1 MNQYKKFPQAYALII
16 AIAEYEGV
24 NALPSI
30 VTKDACDVASL
41 LTAENYCGYE
51 ESKVKILLNS
61 EATLSNIRNE
71 IIKIAQK
78 ATFDDSVFIYFSG
91 HGYNKSDATNPDCSL
106 VPVDF
111 DKPDGGMLSA
121 TELSDLLSN
130 INSERLLFIIDAC
143 HSAGVATI
151 KNFTANG
158 TLGFSDKSL
167 EKLSQG
173 RGKVLIAS
181 SRDSETSIIL
191 PGDKNSLFTKHFL
204 SALKGEAGS
213 SDEDVVRVFDIFSYL
228 EKTVSVEAAIINH
241 PQHPVF
247 KSNLE
252 NNFPVALRCG
262 GVEKQITSVEMAVNT
277 NRDLKLEEIL
287 AELYPMGPTDQDIW
301 QRAGGD
307 ISRLKLIG
315 TGRSQWFSAIK
326 ILQQGGG
333 GVNIDRNS
341 LCNEVKLDFPNH
353 SKLQNLN

>member
-1 MNQYKKFPQAYALII
+1 MNQYKTFPQAYALII

-30 VTKDACDVASL
+30 VTKDACDVASI

-51 ESKVKILLNS
+51 TSKVKILLNS
-61 EATLSNIRNE
+61 EATLENIKNE
-71 IIKIAQK
+71 IIKIANQ
-78 ATFDDSVFIYFSG
+78 ATSDDSVFIYFSG
-91 HGYNKSDATNPDCSL
+91 HGYKNSDANDPDCSL

-111 DKPDGGMLSA
+111 DKTNGGMLSA
-121 TELSDLLSN
+121 TELSNLLSN

-213 SDEDVVRVFDIFSYL
+213 SNEDVVRVFDIFSYL
-228 EKTVSVEAAIINH
+228 EKTVSLEAATRNH

-262 GVEKQITSVEMAVNT
+262 GNIKQVSIGETTISLI
-277 NRDLKLEEIL
+277 RDTKLEDII
-287 AELYPMGPTDQDIW
+287 AELYPSGPIDQDIW

-307 ISRLKLIG
+307 ISRLRLNG
-315 TGRSQWFSAIK
+315 TGRAQWFSALRTLK
-326 ILQQGGG
+326 QGGG
-333 GVNIDRNS
+333 GENISIDS
-341 LCNEVKLDFPNH
+341 LIFEVKGDFPNH
-353 SKLQNLN
+353 PYFLK

>member
-1 MNQYKKFPQAYALII
+1 MNQYKTFPQAYALII

-24 NALPSI
+24 NALPAI
-30 VTKDACDVASL
+30 VTKDACDVANIL
-41 LTAENYCGYE
+41 IAENYCGYE

-61 EATLSNIRNE
+61 EATLSNIKNE

-78 ATFDDSVFIYFSG
+78 ATLDDSVFIYFSG

-111 DKPDGGMLSA
+111 DKPDEGMLSA

-181 SRDSETSIIL
+181 SRDSETSIIM
-191 PGDKNSLFTKHFL
+191 PGDQNSLFTKHFL
-204 SALKGEAGS
+204 SALKGDAGS
-213 SDEDVVRVFDIFSYL
+213 SNEDVVRVFDIFSYL
-228 EKTVSVEAAIINH
+228 EKTVSVEAATRNH

-262 GVEKQITSVEMAVNT
+262 GIIKQVSTGETLTSLI
-277 NRDLKLEEIL
+277 RDTKLEDII
-287 AELYPMGPTDQDIW
+287 AELYPAGPIDQDIW

-307 ISRLKLIG
+307 ISRLRLNG
-315 TGRSQWFSAIK
+315 TGRAQWFSA
-326 ILQQGGG
+326 LRTLNQGGG
-333 GVNIDRNS
+333 GENISIDS
-341 LCNEVKLDFPNH
+341 LMLEIKRDFPNH
-353 SKLQNLN
+353 PSLS

>member
-1 MNQYKKFPQAYALII
+1 M
-16 AIAEYEGV
+16 
-24 NALPSI
+24 
-30 VTKDACDVASL
+30 
-41 LTAENYCGYE
+41 
-51 ESKVKILLNS
+51 
-61 EATLSNIRNE
+61 
-71 IIKIAQK
+71 
-78 ATFDDSVFIYFSG
+78 
-91 HGYNKSDATNPDCSL
+91 
-106 VPVDF
+106 
-111 DKPDGGMLSA
+111 
-121 TELSDLLSN
+121 
-130 INSERLLFIIDAC
+130 
-143 HSAGVATI
+143 
-151 KNFTANG
+151 
-158 TLGFSDKSL
+158 
-167 EKLSQG
+167 
-173 RGKVLIAS
+173 
-181 SRDSETSIIL
+181 
-191 PGDKNSLFTKHFL
+191 
-204 SALKGEAGS
+204 
-213 SDEDVVRVFDIFSYL
+213 

-262 GVEKQITSVEMAVNT
+262 GVEKQITSFEMAVNT

>member
-30 VTKDACDVASL
+30 VTKDACDVASI

-78 ATFDDSVFIYFSG
+78 ATLDDSVFIYFSG
-91 HGYNKSDATNPDCSL
+91 HGYNKSDAANPDCSL

-111 DKPDGGMLSA
+111 DKPNGGMLSA
-121 TELSDLLSN
+121 TELSNLLVN

-151 KNFTANG
+151 KTFTANG

-204 SALKGEAGS
+204 SALKGEAGYS
-213 SDEDVVRVFDIFSYL
+213 NEDVVRVFDIFSYL
-228 EKTVSVEAAIINH
+228 EKTVSVEAATRNH

-252 NNFPVALRCG
+252 NNFPVALRYG
-262 GVEKQITSVEMAVNT
+262 GIIKQVSTGETTISLI
-277 NRDLKLEEIL
+277 RDRKLEDII
-287 AELYPMGPTDQDIW
+287 AELYPAGPIDQDIW

-307 ISRLKLIG
+307 ISRLRLNG
-315 TGRSQWFSAIK
+315 TGRAQWFSALR
-326 ILQQGGG
+326 ILKQGGG
-333 GVNIDRNS
+333 GENISIDS
-341 LCNEVKLDFPNH
+341 LMLEIKSDFPNH
-353 SKLQNLN
+353 PSLS

>member
-1 MNQYKKFPQAYALII
+1 MNQYKTFPQAYALII

-30 VTKDACDVASL
+30 VTKDACDVASI
-41 LTAENYCGYE
+41 LTAEKYCGYE
-51 ESKVKILLNS
+51 ESNVKILLNS

-78 ATFDDSVFIYFSG
+78 ATLDDSVFIYFSG

-130 INSERLLFIIDAC
+130 ISSERLLFIIDAC

-151 KNFTANG
+151 KNFSANG

-204 SALKGEAGS
+204 SALKGDAGS
-213 SDEDVVRVFDIFSYL
+213 SNEDVVRVFDIFSYL
-228 EKTVSVEAAIINH
+228 EKTVSVEAATRNH

-247 KSNLE
+247 KSNME

-262 GVEKQITSVEMAVNT
+262 GIIKQVSTSET
-277 NRDLKLEEIL
+277 SISLIRDKKLEDII
-287 AELYPMGPTDQDIW
+287 AELYPAGPIDQDIW

-307 ISRLKLIG
+307 ISRLRLNG
-315 TGRSQWFSAIK
+315 TGRAQWFSALR
-326 ILQQGGG
+326 ILKQGGG
-333 GVNIDRNS
+333 GENISIDS
-341 LCNEVKLDFPNH
+341 LMLEIKSDFPNH
-353 SKLQNLN
+353 PSLS

>member
-1 MNQYKKFPQAYALII
+1 MNQYKTFPQAYALII

-30 VTKDACDVASL
+30 VTKDACDVASI

-51 ESKVKILLNS
+51 ASKVKMLLNS
-61 EATLSNIRNE
+61 EATLENIKNE

-78 ATFDDSVFIYFSG
+78 ATSDDSVFIYFSG
-91 HGYNKSDATNPDCSL
+91 HGYNKSDAANPDCSL

-111 DKPDGGMLSA
+111 NQPDGGMLSA
-121 TELSDLLSN
+121 TELSSLLSN
-130 INSERLLFIIDAC
+130 IHSERLLFIIDAC

-151 KNFTANG
+151 KNFTPNV

-213 SDEDVVRVFDIFSYL
+213 SNEDVVRVFDIFSYL
-228 EKTVSVEAAIINH
+228 EKKVSVEAATRNH

-262 GVEKQITSVEMAVNT
+262 GIVKQVSTGETTISLI
-277 NRDLKLEEIL
+277 RDKKLEDIL
-287 AELYPMGPTDQDIW
+287 AELYPAGPIDQDIW

-307 ISRLKLIG
+307 ISRLRLNG
-315 TGRSQWFSAIK
+315 TGRAQWFSALR
-326 ILQQGGG
+326 ILKQGGG
-333 GVNIDRNS
+333 GENISIDS
-341 LCNEVKLDFPNH
+341 LILEVKNDFPNH
-353 SKLQNLN
+353 PSLI